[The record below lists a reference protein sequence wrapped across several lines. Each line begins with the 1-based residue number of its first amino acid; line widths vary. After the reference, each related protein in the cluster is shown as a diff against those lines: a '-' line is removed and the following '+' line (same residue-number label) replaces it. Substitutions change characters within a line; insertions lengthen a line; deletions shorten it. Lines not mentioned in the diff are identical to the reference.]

1 MRIPDS
7 MSARPDREWV
17 DTAVELLPDDVMA
30 TQAEKWL
37 VAEIIGLR
45 AQLADAALALDEIER
60 KPYRAEEVTARYR
73 RETL

>member
-1 MRIPDS
+1 MN
-7 MSARPDREWV
+7 ARPDKEWV
-17 DTAVELLPDDVMA
+17 DTAIELLPDDVMA

-45 AQLADAALALDEIER
+45 EQLADATHALNEIER

-73 RETL
+73 RETR